1 MIHGNCNVKFME
13 NDPHT
18 GKPYLRLEFPDG
30 MTIEI
35 TTNLA
40 EMIGG
45 CGKGA
50 RERYEDDANIHR
62 PV

>member
-1 MIHGNCNVKFME
+1 ME
-13 NDPHT
+13 PSGPNI
-18 GKPYLRLEFPDG
+18 PDG
-30 MTIEI
+30 MTIDI

>member
-1 MIHGNCNVKFME
+1 MIHGNCDLKVMK
-13 NDPHT
+13 NDPRI

-30 MTIEI
+30 MTIDI

-50 RERYEDDANIHR
+50 RERYEDMNNPAQ
-62 PV
+62 

>member
-1 MIHGNCNVKFME
+1 MIHGNCNVKVME
-13 NDPHT
+13 NDPDT
-18 GKPYLRLEFPDG
+18 GKPYLRLEFPG
-30 MTIEI
+30 GTTIEI

-50 RERYEDDANIHR
+50 RERYEDNER
-62 PV
+62 PHQ